1 MRRQILTVAAA
12 LLLAAATG
20 FAQATI
26 ATGPHDLSAGSALRN
41 GNASINGQTCVFCH
55 TPHGANLNSTAPLW
69 NRNNVTSTYQVYSS
83 STMDAAAPSSAQI
96 AGSVSGACMS
106 CHDGSIAV
114 DVLVN
119 LNGAAFGPAVAFTV
133 QGAAKA
139 TYGNVAPGSNN
150 LMTGGIPAMG
160 TDLRN
165 DHPITIIYQTARL
178 ATPTEFVTETQ
189 VGSKIY
195 VASGTGDL
203 PLYGA
208 AAASATVECGSC
220 HNPHNNTQGSFLRK
234 SNATSAICTTCH
246 IK

>member
-1 MRRQILTVAAA
+1 MMRKLLTVTAAMLLVAAA
-12 LLLAAATG
+12 G

-26 ATGPHDLSAGSALRN
+26 ATGPHDFSAGSAIRN
-41 GNASINGQTCVFCH
+41 SNATINGQTCVFCH
-55 TPHGANLNSTAPLW
+55 TPHGANLSSSAPLW
-69 NRNNVTSTYQVYSS
+69 NRNNVTSTYQVYTS
-83 STMDAAAPSSAQI
+83 STMDAAAPSSAEI
-96 AGSVSGACMS
+96 RGSVSGACMS

-119 LNGAAFGPAVAFTV
+119 VNGQAFGPAVAFAV
-133 QGAAKA
+133 QGTAKA

-178 ATPTEFVTETQ
+178 ATPTEFVTET
-189 VGSKIY
+189 VLGSKIY
-195 VASGTGDL
+195 VPAGTGDL

-208 AAASATVECGSC
+208 AAATATVECGSC

-234 SNATSAICTTCH
+234 SNAGSDICLTCH